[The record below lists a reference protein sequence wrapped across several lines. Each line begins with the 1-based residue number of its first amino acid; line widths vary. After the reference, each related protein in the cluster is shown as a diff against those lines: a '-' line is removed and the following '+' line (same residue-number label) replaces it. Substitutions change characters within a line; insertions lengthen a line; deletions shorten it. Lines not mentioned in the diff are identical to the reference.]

1 MRTQMKKWAA
11 LFLAVIMLSS
21 ILTACGTE
29 NSTTASTTTDS
40 EQQQDVSEN
49 SNDTEVSPTAS
60 AAEEENGIK
69 AVTDMAGRQVEIP
82 TQINSVYC
90 SVPTAE
96 AMVCTLLPDL
106 MNGWVNEL
114 SDESAQFLPESLK
127 NLPVLGGWMGQ
138 QVTANYE
145 DIIKAAPD
153 VIIYMTDNLAS
164 KMDIPEEIQSQT
176 GIPVLVVPSEL
187 DQTAT
192 VYRWLGEVL
201 GVAER
206 GEALATYCEEKMAA
220 VADAVAA
227 IPEEERYSIYY
238 AEKADGL
245 STEPTGSQHVAVLDF
260 LQLKNVAAD
269 VELKSGQGFTEVSME
284 TVLNWDPDIIL
295 ATADSYE
302 EVTTSDVWAPLRAVQ
317 NGNVYYSPRY
327 PFNWIDRPP
336 NIMRVLGIQ
345 WLASAIYPEYV
356 DIDIEQEVR
365 DFFELFYRVDLT
377 DDQVSLLLA
386 EEYNP

>member
-1 MRTQMKKWAA
+1 MKRPTKKWAA
-11 LFLAVIMLSS
+11 LFLAAIMLLS
-21 ILTACGTE
+21 ILSACGTQ
-29 NSTTASTTTDS
+29 NSTAAPNTPDS
-40 EQQQDVSEN
+40 GQQQAVPEN
-49 SNDTEVSPTAS
+49 SNDANEPQTAP
-60 AAEEENGIK
+60 EEESGTK
-69 AVTDMAGRQVEIP
+69 TVTDMAGRQVEIP

-96 AMVCTLLPDL
+96 SMVCTLLPDL
-106 MNGWVNEL
+106 MNGWVNKL

-127 NLPVLGGWMGQ
+127 SLPVLGGWMGQ

-153 VIIYMTDNLAS
+153 VIIYMTDNLKS

-187 DQTAT
+187 DQTAA

-206 GEALATYCEEKMAA
+206 GEALAAYCEEKMAA
-220 VADAVAA
+220 IAGAIAA

-245 STEPTGSQHVAVLDF
+245 STEPTGSNHVAVLDF

-269 VELKSGQGFTEVSME
+269 VELKAGQGFTEVSME

-295 ATADSYE
+295 TTADSYE
-302 EVTTSDVWAPLRAVQ
+302 VVTNSDIWEPLRAVQ
-317 NGNVYYSPRY
+317 DGKVFYTPYC
-327 PFNWIDRPP
+327 PFNWFDRPP

-345 WLASAIYPEYV
+345 WFASQIYPEYV

-377 DDQVSLLLA
+377 DDQVSQLLA
-386 EEYNP
+386 KEYNP